1 MTIEFFVTNV
11 LRIPVTK
18 VSNRVIQ
25 MAIELYLDT
34 REIHL
39 YDQLSKL
46 LGKSYYSVE
55 NAVRQGKNI
64 SIVLISPELKKDMLD
79 GLDNVPSM
87 EYIIRA
93 AEYYRRN
100 YANKEER

>member
-1 MTIEFFVTNV
+1 MTIEVFVTSI
-11 LRIPVTK
+11 LKIPVTK

-46 LGKSYYSVE
+46 LGKSYYSIE

-64 SIVLISPELKKDMLD
+64 SLELMNPDMKKGML
-79 GLDNVPSM
+79 GELDNVSGR
-87 EYIIRA
+87 EYIIQA

-100 YANKEER
+100 YEIF